1 MNEKHWYLVFG
12 TFSIHPCDPPTS
24 SVPSTMSQVVVGES
38 KIDDEEER
46 KDERISTLYE
56 IRANLEKKLAILNRI
71 GNEVDDEEQRSRR
84 QLDMPD
90 IGPFFYSSDLI
101 PGATETDILRSA
113 CSNNHSFQKV
123 LAKVFKR
130 WCKVSQDPTS
140 WISAS
145 NLLLM
150 FKFAL
155 GRPLLAESKLC
166 IILKAL
172 DLDPVLSFVDD
183 LIVGDVQSAQRYRN
197 ILRGLS
203 LERAY
208 HISHYKDQYPRG
220 LDLSY
225 GRLESTMEL
234 GDLEEKEKIAE
245 LAAYFD
251 MHRSERFDTHQAISL
266 ISNFLDGSL
275 SHESIRACLCSEPY
289 QSETSLWTAYS
300 MWNKF
305 LESKKVS
312 REGQTASLSP
322 DQTFLEL
329 CDDIFDPENSLQDSI
344 QIFRN
349 ACKSVEFSAV
359 EMAYV
364 LKNYNVPQDLFT
376 AGSASDRTSIGD
388 IAAECKT
395 EKNSS
400 PNSSR
405 GLLKSDDWRCNPC
418 NNGSRSDSATKG
430 NRPHA
435 SFKNRFEMELSS
447 GGGQAIP
454 IRLRLDTPP
463 PESVPGKP
471 PLTAM
476 KSESLLGD
484 CNFNNIEAESHEAY
498 QSHPITPSISPPD
511 SCNLSLK
518 DSIETSPTKS
528 NRTEDT
534 KQILDPLDIPPSP
547 MGKVPRNTHST
558 IHLEDTNMC
567 NTSSSSEDGVSIALF
582 GLPLATK
589 DARAIAREL
598 KLPPDHIRKTIRSTT
613 LNRTRRKRRRMSSTH
628 VIFPNK
634 KLKKSFV
641 ASLKQDQK
649 VNTYVPVGL
658 FARDGED
665 ARTFVESH
673 INASILENTKQ
684 RFLREISLDLVS
696 KSKSEKSQ
704 VTDLEEANRQA
715 GLRPNAGKSEV
726 HLGSRRCSQVNSQ
739 DNGKLSD
746 SLLNNGYD
754 ESKVTSP
761 QTSDRWVPLPL
772 MFAFV
777 SYESPKDV
785 ISVMRKVEAIQKP
798 NSQLVPWYDHCH
810 SIVQKVRNQTIKP
823 PESDEEKEIMKIAC
837 RLAQGSQEFKKRL
850 AFEDGSTYL
859 HLLQRSSKDLVCRST
874 AYIFQAAMAQSLIK
888 RYRTFCNKNPKTPVK
903 LEFVDKSHSGR
914 IRMKSI
920 AKADGCLP
928 ARSYKTSA
936 RSVLPDCF
944 LTNENL
950 VKPERCSKLLINGYI
965 QKNPR
970 EVERILRGL
979 NSGSYIGNTKNAVK
993 VAFQDRMSFSLFL
1006 AIRRQLRAK
1015 ANQRM
1020 SKYRYFQS
1028 SSGAL
1033 GAANISNSLNKLF
1046 ERYRGLYYHI

>member
-1 MNEKHWYLVFG
+1 
-12 TFSIHPCDPPTS
+12 
-24 SVPSTMSQVVVGES
+24 MSQVVFGES
-38 KIDDEEER
+38 KIDDEEEKR

-71 GNEVDDEEQRSRR
+71 GNEVDDEEQRSSR
-84 QLDMPD
+84 QLEMPD
-90 IGPFFYSSDLI
+90 NGPFFYSSNLI
-101 PGATETDILRSA
+101 PGATETDILHSA
-113 CSNNHSFQKV
+113 CPNDHHSFQKV
-123 LAKVFKR
+123 LTKAFTR
-130 WCKVSQDPTS
+130 WCKGSQDPTS
-140 WISAS
+140 WIKAS
-145 NLLLM
+145 NLLPM

-155 GRPLLAESKLC
+155 GRPLIAESKLWLV
-166 IILKAL
+166 LKAL
-172 DLDPVLSFVDD
+172 DLDPLLSFVDD
-183 LIVGDVQSAQRYRN
+183 LTVGDVQSAQRYRN

-203 LERAY
+203 PERAY

-225 GRLESTMEL
+225 GRLGSTVEL
-234 GDLEEKEKIAE
+234 GNLEEKEKIAE

-275 SHESIRACLCSEPY
+275 SYESIRASLCSEPY

-305 LESKKVS
+305 LESKKVG
-312 REGQTASLSP
+312 REGQTASPSP

-329 CDDIFDPENSLQDSI
+329 CDDIFDPEHSLQDSI
-344 QIFRN
+344 QIIRN

-376 AGSASDRTSIGD
+376 AGSASDKASIGD
-388 IAAECKT
+388 IAAECKI

-400 PNSSR
+400 PNSSS
-405 GLLKSDDWRCNPC
+405 GLLKSDDWRCNPGK
-418 NNGSRSDSATKG
+418 NGSRPDSATKG

-447 GGGQAIP
+447 SGGQAIP

-463 PESVPGKP
+463 PESVIGKP
-471 PLTAM
+471 PMTAV

-484 CNFNNIEAESHEAY
+484 HNLNNIEAKSHEAY
-498 QSHPITPSISPPD
+498 QSDPIAPSMSPPD
-511 SCNLSLK
+511 SCDFPLK

-534 KQILDPLDIPPSP
+534 KQILHPLDIPSSP
-547 MGKVPRNTHST
+547 MGKAPRNIHST
-558 IHLEDTNMC
+558 VHLEDTNIS

-589 DARAIAREL
+589 DARAIARKL
-598 KLPPDHIRKTIRSTT
+598 NLPPDHIGKTIRSTT
-613 LNRTRRKRRRMSSTH
+613 LSRTYRKRRRMSSTH

-634 KLKKSFV
+634 QLKKSFV

-649 VNTYVPVGL
+649 VNTYVPRGL

-665 ARTFVESH
+665 ARAFVESH
-673 INASILENTKQ
+673 INANILENTKQ
-684 RFLREISLDLVS
+684 RFLREIWLDLVS

-704 VTDLEEANRQA
+704 VTDLEDANRQA
-715 GLRPNAGKSEV
+715 GLRPNTGKSEAR
-726 HLGSRRCSQVNSQ
+726 LDPRRHFQVNSQ
-739 DNGKLSD
+739 DSRKLSD
-746 SLLNNGYD
+746 SLINNGYD
-754 ESKVTSP
+754 KSKVTSS

-777 SYESPKDV
+777 SYKSPKDV
-785 ISVMRKVEAIQKP
+785 ISVMRKVEATQKP
-798 NSQLVPWYDHCH
+798 NPQLVPWYDYCH
-810 SIVQKVRNQTIKP
+810 SIVQKARNHTIKP
-823 PESDEEKEIMKIAC
+823 PESDEEKEIMQIAW

-850 AFEDGSTYL
+850 AFEDGSMYL
-859 HLLQRSSKDLVCRST
+859 NLLQHSSKDLMCHST

-888 RYRTFCNKNPKTPVK
+888 RYQALYNKDPKTFVK
-903 LEFVDKSHSGR
+903 LEFVEKSHSGL

-920 AKADGCLP
+920 AKADGCSP
-928 ARSYKTSA
+928 ARSYKNSPGP
-936 RSVLPDCF
+936 VLPDCF
-944 LTNENL
+944 LTNKNL
-950 VKPERCSKLLINGYI
+950 VKPERCSKLLINGCVP
-965 QKNPR
+965 KNPR

-979 NSGSYIGNTKNAVK
+979 NSSSYIGNTRNAVK

-1020 SKYRYFQS
+1020 SKYRYFQT